1 MTLYEKLVQAY
12 KNRAKQASPGN
23 SLVLNENNSVPEMMA
38 EIAIHVI
45 HEHDRSEHRK
55 HNANYPDMLE

>member
-1 MTLYEKLVQAY
+1 MNLYEKLVKAF
-12 KNRAKQASPGN
+12 KNKAAQASPGN
-23 SLVLNENNSVPEMMA
+23 NWVLNTDNNVPEMMA